1 MPTVSN
7 SPRSE
12 ESQCRFC
19 KSEYGDWRERLTT
32 EYRPATPVMAIYFEG
47 QVHRV
52 KVYPG
57 PDGKARFEQQIRE
70 LLGLEEDEEFD
81 VEFECKAPG
90 SSKRLRLTIK
100 AMAPPGH
107 SQGGHIL
114 LQGLGFALVLC
125 CKLLS

>member
-1 MPTVSN
+1 
-7 SPRSE
+7 
-12 ESQCRFC
+12 
-19 KSEYGDWRERLTT
+19 
-32 EYRPATPVMAIYFEG
+32 MAIYFEG

-90 SSKRLRLTIK
+90 SSK
-100 AMAPPGH
+100 
-107 SQGGHIL
+107 
-114 LQGLGFALVLC
+114 
-125 CKLLS
+125 KLLLVRISSS